1 MQKIT
6 TFLTFNNQAEEA
18 ANFYTSIFDDAKV
31 TSVNRI
37 GTSSD
42 VLTVTFEMFGQEYVA
57 LNGGPDFKFTT
68 GVSLMVN
75 CESQEEVDRYWSALL
90 AGGGEEVACGWL
102 TDRYGFSWQITPT
115 ALMKLINDPD
125 SAKAQRVVDAMMK
138 MIKID
143 IAELERAAA
152 G

>member
-37 GTSSD
+37 GQSDD
-42 VLTVTFEMFGQEYVA
+42 VLTVTFELFGQEYVA
-57 LNGGPDFKFTT
+57 LNGGPDFTFTT
-68 GVSLMVN
+68 GVSLLVR
-75 CESQEEVDRYWSALL
+75 CTSQEEVDRYWSGLL
-90 AGGGEEVACGWL
+90 TGGGKELACGWL
-102 TDRYGFSWQITPT
+102 TDRYGFSWQITPNV
-115 ALMKLINDPD
+115 LLDLINDPD
-125 SAKAQRVVDAMMK
+125 PEKSQRVMDAMMK